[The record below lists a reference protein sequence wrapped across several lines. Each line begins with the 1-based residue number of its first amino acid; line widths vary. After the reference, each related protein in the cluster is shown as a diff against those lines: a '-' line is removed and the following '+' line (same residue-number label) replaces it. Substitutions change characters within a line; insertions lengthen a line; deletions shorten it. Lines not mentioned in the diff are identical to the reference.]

1 MLSPLRFRIGEFWRL
16 HSRGVLYLKHMIIVS
31 CQPLIADRVQ
41 ATIMSCKHDNHFS
54 TDTLFIAF
62 IIARHCLICNSSI
75 SERTSIASDNS
86 SEFSSFFPYIM
97 KSTDTPSTIAR
108 LSNVCVLK
116 SPPFQSQIMPVCLY
130 PLYEL
135 THPVIIPFPFSCQ
148 QFVILSHSPFA
159 YLCFTAHK
167 SSLPPLETNK
177 SDYPY
182 STKRRTRKPVS

>member
-1 MLSPLRFRIGEFWRL
+1 
-16 HSRGVLYLKHMIIVS
+16 
-31 CQPLIADRVQ
+31 
-41 ATIMSCKHDNHFS
+41 MSCKHDNHFP

-116 SPPFQSQIMPVCLY
+116 SPPFQSQILLVCLY
-130 PLYEL
+130 LLYEL
-135 THPVIIPFPFSCQ
+135 THPVIILSPFYCQ
-148 QFVILSHSPFA
+148 QFVILSHNPFSC
-159 YLCFTAHK
+159 LCFTAYK

-177 SDYPY
+177 SDYLY
-182 STKRRTRKPVS
+182 STKKTHEETSIINTVRFPCVSGASIFRCALIRWAVI